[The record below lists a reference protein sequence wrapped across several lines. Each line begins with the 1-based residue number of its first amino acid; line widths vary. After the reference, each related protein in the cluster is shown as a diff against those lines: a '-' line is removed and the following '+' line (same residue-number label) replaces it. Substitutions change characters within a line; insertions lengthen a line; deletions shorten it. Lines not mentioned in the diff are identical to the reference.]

1 MMLMTYCLWMYLY
14 HVALIRTKMFLGLG
28 MVLLINTL
36 LAVGSVF
43 KAGERG
49 QSQALWAIK
58 VCFHFVVDVVM
69 HSSHTLHI

>member
-1 MMLMTYCLWMYLY
+1 MWHLFLQ
-14 HVALIRTKMFLGLG
+14 IFLGLG